1 MPLVFNDPE
10 HWWARALE
18 ARALADKMAD
28 TEGRSRMI
36 SIAQEYDRLADR
48 ATARL
53 RAIATARM
61 ASTVREPRDVAYW
74 SLQ

>member
-10 HWWARALE
+10 HWRTRALE

-28 TEGRSRMI
+28 
-36 SIAQEYDRLADR
+36 
-48 ATARL
+48 
-53 RAIATARM
+53 
-61 ASTVREPRDVAYW
+61 VAYW